1 MEENFQQPIDA
12 GLQGESTASDANDLR
27 FTPQVY
33 RHWKEISIWGIA
45 FSVLS
50 FLLCAFLLLVSISA
64 LWLEGDSKI
73 FLLVLVAGLVILFT
87 LSWLLFNF
95 SRHLRKAVLY
105 QDVTA
110 AHVGFVNLRRLFQFS
125 GILQIAA
132 IVIYGIVLL
141 DLVILLDK

>member
-12 GLQGESTASDANDLR
+12 GLQRESTASDANDLR

-33 RHWKEISIWGIA
+33 RHWREISGWGIA

-50 FLLCAFLLLVSISA
+50 FLLCAFILLVSMSA
-64 LWLEGDSKI
+64 LWLESDSKI
-73 FLLVLVAGLVILFT
+73 FLLALVAGLAVIFT

-95 SRHLRKAVLY
+95 SRHLRRAVLY
-105 QDVTA
+105 QDITA
-110 AHVGFVNLRRLFQFS
+110 AHIGFVNLRRLFQFS

-132 IVIYGIVLL
+132 IVIYGI
-141 DLVILLDK
+141 ILLSLVVFLDK